1 MCNHN
6 KGTGVYVVGLTG
18 GIATGKSTVS
28 NFLRHLGA
36 YVIDADEVAHQVTLP
51 GSAGFEQIA
60 ETFGQDVV
68 NCEGSLDRKKLG
80 QIVFGN
86 NKALSLLNT
95 IVHPLVICLLYTSRC
110 V

>member
-1 MCNHN
+1 
-6 KGTGVYVVGLTG
+6 
-18 GIATGKSTVS
+18 
-28 NFLRHLGA
+28 
-36 YVIDADEVAHQVTLP
+36 VIDADEVAHQVTLP

-86 NKALSLLNT
+86 NKALSLLT
-95 IVHPLVICLLYTSRC
+95 P
-110 V
+110 